1 MKNKLLRKAISFLFS
16 FMNSTNRID
25 IYNKY
30 ETVADLAYQLSY
42 TTSNTRIQDISMRKR
57 YSCPVCEK
65 LIIDTCIECDTLVD
79 NI

>member
-1 MKNKLLRKAISFLFS
+1 MRKIINILYKT
-16 FMNSTNRID
+16 MTKETRMG
-25 IYNKY
+25 IYEKY